1 MPSILPSA
9 QGKRITE
16 PNTVHH
22 LISRIAHRVFF
33 LQEDE
38 RNDFVEMMRRVA
50 GFTGI
55 RLVGWCIMTNHFHI
69 LALLPEPEDLSEL
82 EIIRRYS
89 LIHSKEDT
97 ATLVSELARFRAS
110 GPEGEQNVAWRLREI
125 RKMMFSISWF
135 MKILKE
141 WFSKDYNGRT
151 SHKGTLWEATYT
163 DRPVRYNIDDMSFRL
178 SYIHLNPYRAGLV
191 TDFDSYC
198 WSSLNAAVRGDV
210 LALEGL
216 HLVYGEECG
225 AEEMLAEHHLRMA
238 AALELGKRKRARDVA
253 KLRRAGYMPKADALI
268 WLGDCPRRKSS
279 PEEIEGLISWLPEK
293 GVFVEVVTLF
303 GLTAKAIAAA
313 KPGLKVVAVDNFSWN
328 PFGLP
333 PQAHEAFTRRILDQ
347 EIRRGQIEIL
357 NTSSAQYR
365 NSTGVPGISMESRPD
380 AIFFDAQHQ

>member
-69 LALLPEPEDLSEL
+69 LAILPEPEDLSEL

-253 KLRRAGYMPKADALI
+253 KLRRAGYMPKADALTDEAYVAQAMAHLDELQKSGAEI
-268 WLGDCPRRKSS
+268 AYENRKVLKKCQERNEIDELRILRALQDCPRD
-279 PEEIEGLISWLPEK
+279 G
-293 GVFVEVVTLF
+293 
-303 GLTAKAIAAA
+303 A
-313 KPGLKVVAVDNFSWN
+313 
-328 PFGLP
+328 
-333 PQAHEAFTRRILDQ
+333 Q
-347 EIRRGQIEIL
+347 EIIRRLGITKSRAYKLMSELKDCCIL
-357 NTSSAQYR
+357 
-365 NSTGVPGISMESRPD
+365 P
-380 AIFFDAQHQ
+380 